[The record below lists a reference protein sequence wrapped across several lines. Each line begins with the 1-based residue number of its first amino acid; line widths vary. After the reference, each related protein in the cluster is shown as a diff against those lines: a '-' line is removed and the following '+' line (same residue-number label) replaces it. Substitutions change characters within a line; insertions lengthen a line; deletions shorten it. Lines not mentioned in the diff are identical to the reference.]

1 MGLRGAKKEKKIMSE
16 RITRAQIPL
25 SEMTITPGSACQ
37 GCGAALAARL
47 AFKALGPN
55 VIRHGVAC
63 CPDSTTRT
71 PRVTTVFEG
80 GGAQLT
86 GTTRALRALG
96 RTDIKAVAFY
106 GDGGTYDIGFQGL
119 SGAAERNE
127 NVFVITKDNEAY
139 MNTGNQR
146 SSATPKYSR
155 TSTTPIG
162 PRSRGKDTPKKN
174 IPFIFAAHYVP
185 YVGTASVG
193 YPEDLISKVNYAK
206 EVEGFKMLIIHAPC
220 PVGWRYDPAK
230 TIEIA
235 RAGVQTGVWPL
246 MEIEYGEKFK
256 LNYKPKELKPVSEYL
271 KPQARFRHMTD
282 GEINEVQEFTSKR
295 WESLLRSDD
304 NNRII
309 I

>member
-1 MGLRGAKKEKKIMSE
+1 MGLRGAKKEKNTMSE
-16 RITRAQIPL
+16 RITRPQIPL
-25 SEMTITPGSACQ
+25 TEMTITPGSACQ

-55 VIRHGVAC
+55 VIRHTIAC
-63 CPDSTTRT
+63 CPDSVTQH
-71 PRVTTVFEG
+71 PRSGTVFEG
-80 GGAQLT
+80 GGALLT
-86 GTTRALRALG
+86 GTARALKAIG
-96 RTDIKAVAFY
+96 RTDVKAVGFY

-119 SGAAERNE
+119 SAAAERNE
-127 NVFVITKDNEAY
+127 NIFVITKDNEAY

-146 SSATPKYSR
+146 SGATPKYAI
-155 TSTTPIG
+155 TSTTPTGIK
-162 PRSRGKDTPKKN
+162 SRGKDTQKKN

-206 EVEGFKMLIIHAPC
+206 DIEGFRMLIIHSPC
-220 PVGWRYDPAK
+220 PVGWRYDPAI

-235 RAGVQTGVWPL
+235 RASVQTGVWPL

-256 LNYKPKELKPVSEYL
+256 LTYKPKELKPINEYL

-282 GEINEVQEFTSKR
+282 DEISEMQEFTTNR
-295 WESLLRSDD
+295 WQNLLKSDESHS
-304 NNRII
+304 II

>member
-1 MGLRGAKKEKKIMSE
+1 MSE
-16 RITRAQIPL
+16 RITRAQIPM

-55 VIRHGVAC
+55 VIRHGIPC
-63 CPDSTTRT
+63 CPDSVTKTPTTG
-71 PRVTTVFEG
+71 TVFEG
-80 GGAQLT
+80 GGALLT
-86 GTTRALRALG
+86 GTAHGLAALG
-96 RTDIKAVAFY
+96 RSDVKAVAFF

-146 SSATPKYSR
+146 SSSTPKYSM
-155 TSTTPIG
+155 TSTTPVG
-162 PRSRGKDTPKKN
+162 VKSRGKATQKKN

-193 YPEDLISKVNYAK
+193 YPEDLIAKVNYAK
-206 EVEGFKMLIIHAPC
+206 DIVGFRMLIIQAPC
-220 PVGWRYDPAK
+220 PVGWRFDPAK
-230 TIEIA
+230 TIEVA
-235 RAGVQTGVWPL
+235 RSGVQTGVWPL
-246 MEIEYGEKFK
+246 MEIENGETFK

-282 GEINEVQEFTSKR
+282 AEINEVQEFTTSR
-295 WESLLRSDD
+295 WESLLKSDE
-304 NNRII
+304 NGRII

>member
-1 MGLRGAKKEKKIMSE
+1 MAE
-16 RITRAQIPL
+16 RITRAQIPM

-55 VIRHGVAC
+55 VIRHGIPC
-63 CPDSTTRT
+63 CPDSVTKT
-71 PRVTTVFEG
+71 PRTGTVFEG
-80 GGAQLT
+80 GGALLT
-86 GTTRALRALG
+86 GTAHALKALG
-96 RTDIKAVAFY
+96 RSDVKAVAFY

-146 SSATPKYSR
+146 SSSTPKYSR
-155 TSTTPIG
+155 TSTTPVG
-162 PRSRGKDTPKKN
+162 EASRGKTTHKKN

-185 YVGTASVG
+185 YVATASVG
-193 YPEDLISKVNYAK
+193 YPEDLIAKVNYAK
-206 EVEGFKMLIIHAPC
+206 DIEGFRMLIIQAPC
-220 PVGWRYDPAK
+220 PVGWRYDPAI
-230 TIEIA
+230 TMDIA
-235 RAGVQTGVWPL
+235 RSGVQTGVWPL

-282 GEINEVQEFTSKR
+282 DEIGDIQGFTTTR
-295 WESLLRSDD
+295 WESLLENDAKGKL
-304 NNRII
+304 IM
-309 I
+309 